1 MDSDKHGWGC
11 SMVLETLP
19 KLAKDAKE
27 FLACFCVVRFG
38 MITSIN
44 HVAGVDDEDQ
54 PTNILYSVYPY
65 RGSG

>member
-1 MDSDKHGWGC
+1 
-11 SMVLETLP
+11 MVLETLP

-44 HVAGVDDEDQ
+44 HVAGVDNEDQ

>member
-1 MDSDKHGWGC
+1 
-11 SMVLETLP
+11 MVLETLP

-54 PTNILYSVYPY
+54 PTNLLCPVHPD